1 LSKLPTIVP
10 PADVLGQTSGI
21 EEALRPGKRLGTI
34 GWIAF
39 FVSLIQ
45 VSILVFTSGWW
56 DAISTSNWS
65 EVQNKWPFIVSTL
78 VLIVSVVLTT
88 WTRFW
93 IKESRRPFRYTYSID
108 EFEPSDGAKGQVAL
122 SSLDEELAAH
132 LAQTIGRFSLLDERY
147 SKKVEFGDS
156 HIHIG
161 GSYRVRHEASG
172 SLKLEILPWVRFGPL
187 GAPATLAPRV
197 VFPLSE
203 EHLRSDAPLVDE
215 RLVGSVYFNIVTHL
229 YRQIRQDIRRKI
241 ELLPTKYLKAAAYFY
256 EAEDYLRSNTPD
268 AYDDAQALYRE
279 VLRLYDP
286 AHWSETRVSPFRQL
300 LAWWSLTWRRSAAP
314 VWPWLARIVVTVAR
328 AETGYATTI
337 LYRRV
342 LAGPSGRRLYPVFE
356 AAPVAIGAVKRLRR
370 LSARVPDRNNALF
383 DALLTAT
390 LAEAELGSPRAEH
403 WLQGARMI
411 DPLRAERDARY
422 SYAMGR
428 VSTRQREQFLQRAI
442 ELTPEISQNAL
453 DQPLRLVAQLQL
465 AIESDL
471 AWRRR
476 PALDS
481 DLLEGVIEQYERVL
495 ATNPGNIAAWANT
508 GYLLWLIE
516 DNERAEGV
524 FLRGSE
530 YRERKSGAVSAELAY
545 GLARV
550 AAEGGRLVTAH
561 RHFTAAL
568 SAHFTQ
574 HMSYGPDR
582 YTHFYFDRMGEGVL
596 QRFERYHNRVKRLRC
611 ETEVGQPVSRDV
623 QDFVHA
629 LALNDYGEASF
640 NYFLRSGDRRHL
652 DDADALFLAG
662 LKVEP
667 RSPLLSYN
675 MHRLQRLRAKLSG
688 ENVSSDYI
696 KSVSMEEPQWV
707 DAMAER
713 ALVSAISV
721 TRERHE
727 AVTDV
732 RNARVEAAR
741 SYAETLEIVRAL
753 LPFTWLWTGDEP
765 GDLVADLPTLSAK
778 VAWERELNDVH
789 IKALFALAIALA
801 SSAATSNARLGRLVL
816 EHIQGRFWPGDF
828 EVLRACAGIS
838 SNARSKAPSEPD
850 ERTHHY
856 VALLRSGVTRAIDE
870 DPSFANLVQVDD
882 RVFPS
887 REAVEIFARVAEE
900 ATLPDSLYVW
910 LGDQLVKLGDTQT
923 ASEAYRRGRSHDHVR
938 VNPGRAGG

>member
-1 LSKLPTIVP
+1 MSKLPTIVP

-93 IKESRRPFRYTYSID
+93 IRESRRPFRYTYSID

-122 SSLDEELAAH
+122 SSLDEQLAAH
-132 LAQTIGRFSLLDERY
+132 LAKTIGRFSLLDERY

-161 GSYRVRHEASG
+161 GSYRVRDEASG
-172 SLKLEILPWVRFGPL
+172 SLLLEILPWVRFGPV
-187 GAPATLAPRV
+187 GAPATLAPPV
-197 VFPLSE
+197 VFPLNRE
-203 EHLRSDAPLVDE
+203 QFRSDASLVDE
-215 RLVGSVYFNIVTHL
+215 RLVGSLYFNIVTHL
-229 YRQIRQDIRRKI
+229 YRQIRQDVQRKI

-300 LAWWSLTWRRSAAP
+300 LAWWSLTWRRAAAP

-328 AETGYATTI
+328 AETGYATTL

-356 AAPVAIGAVKRLRR
+356 APPVAVGAVERLRR
-370 LSARVPDRNNALF
+370 LSASVPDRNNALF
-383 DALLTAT
+383 DALVTAS
-390 LAEAELGSPRAEH
+390 LADAEVGSPRAAEH
-403 WLQGARMI
+403 WLQGARRI

-453 DQPLRLVAQLQL
+453 DQPLRLVAQFQL

-476 PALDS
+476 PTLDS
-481 DLLEGVIEQYERVL
+481 VLLERVIEQYERVL
-495 ATNPGNIAAWANT
+495 AINPGNIAAWANT
-508 GYLLWLIE
+508 GYLLWLVG
-516 DNERAEGV
+516 DNERAKGV

-550 AAEGGRLVTAH
+550 AAEEGRLGIAH

-568 SAHFTQ
+568 SAHFAQ

-582 YTHFYFDRMGEGVL
+582 YTHFYFDRMGEGIL
-596 QRFERYHNRVKRLRC
+596 QRFEQYHNRVKRLRR
-611 ETEVGQPVSRDV
+611 ETEVGQLVSSDA
-623 QDFVHA
+623 QDFVYA
-629 LALNDYGEASF
+629 LTLNDYGEASF
-640 NYFLRSGDRRHL
+640 NYFLRSGDKRHL
-652 DDADALFLAG
+652 DDADSLFVAG
-662 LKVEP
+662 LKVKP
-667 RSPLLSYN
+667 RSPVLAYN
-675 MHRLQRLRAKLSG
+675 MHRLQRLRAKLSEG
-688 ENVSSDYI
+688 TVDVDYI
-696 KSVSMEEPQWV
+696 KNVSTEEPQWV
-707 DAMAER
+707 DAIAER

-721 TRERHE
+721 TRERRE
-727 AVTDV
+727 ADTDC

-741 SYAETLEIVRAL
+741 SYTETLEIVRVL
-753 LPFTWLWTGDEP
+753 LPFTWLWTGDESS
-765 GDLVADLPTLSAK
+765 DLVADLPSLSAK
-778 VAWERELNDVH
+778 VAWERGLNDVH

-801 SSAATSNARLGRLVL
+801 SSAGTSNARLGRLIL

-838 SNARSKAPSEPD
+838 SDAPRYDAPSEPD
-850 ERTHHY
+850 ERTHYY

-900 ATLPDSLYVW
+900 AALPDSLYVW

-938 VNPGRAGG
+938 SEEVV